1 MNVTRILENATA
13 YKILML
19 GFKEQNGLTK
29 QNANKLLNWV
39 TGKQNVRWI
48 GDNFEVLN
56 LRLSCK

>member
-29 QNANKLLNWV
+29 QNANKPLNWV